1 MSRESITISQKFV
14 YKLIEYLFTMIPF
27 QFFISLGDL
36 TGYILYY
43 LLKKRRRTGLSNL
56 YIAFPEKS
64 EKELLDIL
72 KRSFQNISKDLLEIL
87 KYYVSPAEVFKKRIT
102 IIGKENLDQSIISGK
117 GVVILSAHFGN
128 FPVLCGR
135 LAIEGYQ
142 VAVIFREIH
151 NNFFRPFM
159 SIIQEERGLTP
170 IKDKPRHRCVGMS
183 IKSLK
188 KRGLLF
194 LQIDQ
199 NPSKKAGIIIDFF
212 GRKIPTFRGPV
223 SLAMRTGAD
232 IIPIFI
238 MRKPNNHHQIIIKKP
253 YKMKLTE
260 NKERDIRDNLQALS
274 KITEDYIRQNPS
286 YWWWIHRRF
295 RKAID

>member
-1 MSRESITISQKFV
+1 MSKESITVSQKVV
-14 YKLIEYLFTMIPF
+14 YKLIGYLFKIMPF
-27 QFFISLGDL
+27 QFFISLGKL

-43 LLKKRRRTGLSNL
+43 LLKQRRRTGLSNL
-56 YIAFPEKS
+56 HIAFPEKS
-64 EKELLDIL
+64 DKELLDIL
-72 KRSFQNISKDLLEIL
+72 KKSFQNISKDLIEIL
-87 KYYVSPAEVFKKRIT
+87 KYYVTPAEVFKKRIT

-117 GVVILSAHFGN
+117 GVVMLSAHFGN

-142 VAVIFREIH
+142 VAIIFREIH

-159 SIIQEERGLTP
+159 SIIQKKRGLIP
-170 IKDKPRHRCVGMS
+170 IKDKPRYRCVAMS
-183 IKSLK
+183 IKCLK

-199 NPSKKAGIIIDFF
+199 NPSKNAGIITNFF
-212 GRKIPTFRGPV
+212 GHKIPTFRGPV

-238 MRKPNNHHQIIIKKP
+238 MRKPNDHHQIIIKKP
-253 YKMKLTE
+253 YKMKLTGD
-260 NKERDIRDNLQALS
+260 KKKDIRDNLQVLS
-274 KITEDYIRQNPS
+274 KTTEDHIRQNPS